1 MANNGLAMAELKGG
15 GSSARLASIRLWLN
29 VQDLYAPSAPLAQL
43 ANEARLPA
51 AAAAAAASAA
61 SAAAVSS
68 ILSRPHH
75 AYAR

>member
-29 VQDLYAPSAPLAQL
+29 VQDLYEPSAPLAQL

-61 SAAAVSS
+61 SAAVSS

>member
-1 MANNGLAMAELKGG
+1 MANNGLAMADLKGG

-29 VQDLYAPSAPLAQL
+29 VQDLYEPSAPLAQL

-61 SAAAVSS
+61 SAAVSS

>member
-61 SAAAVSS
+61 SAAVSS